1 MPHALFLLPYRLLI
15 LRSYSS
21 LLRFIRRNLFV
32 LINAH
37 TPPEMA
43 GSFLRKILSNRKYDP
58 SLTSDANEVSKGLY
72 ALRSPDSTPRL
83 HTTKS
88 AMMSKCD
95 GEIKPIVTDQSAQ
108 KEARSESTS
117 STRSRRR
124 RTSYDSIRETR
135 DAPQSFARRG
145 EYARSEGAYSDPSIA
160 FSPSPT
166 AHLCSSFLVNP
177 KSQYRGRR
185 KTNSFSNLR
194 RRSSLCHDPQD
205 TAICEE
211 AWESVSEGTKIL
223 SPLERL
229 PVEIVEQILWLLKSV
244 NPNNEYASRYAD
256 LVSCLQV
263 SKGVNQIALEVLY
276 REVAIPHSV
285 KFTNFV
291 AHISRDPSLSTFV
304 RRLDFS
310 RYNNIGFGRTR
321 QDSASIMNVTPQTLK
336 DCLDRLPNL
345 RELLVHEHVDD
356 ELDINVLQK
365 AFTMPTIEA
374 LDFCACLSSSFTQA
388 LTWTMYEGFS
398 KTGIS
403 PSLQRLSLHECTTL
417 QAPVFEALLPRLH
430 NLTHLDVAHTLITDN
445 ALWSIPQT
453 ARITHLNLGRCTR
466 ITGANVVRFVTEHP
480 TVKDSLVFLSLMAQP
495 SRHRLLSE
503 EDVETLLPR
512 LPCTLRSLNI
522 GGARLNG
529 SHMPVLRKLT
539 RHLEELGLSDARLNT
554 KDLQSLF
561 SRDQQTRC
569 SLRYIDLT
577 DVPCVDQVS
586 LQLSKDGLATDY
598 TIPLEVIELGE
609 SVLECIKKANKS
621 VKNPDWTVRELGRRG
636 WLVRQPQPGS
646 SRPKDDGTRPWKMGA
661 RWWGMR
667 KVPVAEQDVG
677 GMYGFYAF
685 KRI

>member
-1 MPHALFLLPYRLLI
+1 MTAFLLLFTTHH
-15 LRSYSS
+15 SYE
-21 LLRFIRRNLFV
+21 LPV
-32 LINAH
+32 LINYH
-37 TPPEMA
+37 SPHNKMA
-43 GSFLRKILSNRKYDP
+43 GSFLQKILSNCKPDS
-58 SLTSDANEVSKGLY
+58 SLTSDANEVSEGLNTFS
-72 ALRSPDSTPRL
+72 SPDFAHHLHPTRSTMTFRF
-83 HTTKS
+83 
-88 AMMSKCD
+88 D
-95 GEIKPIVTDQSAQ
+95 EEVKPIATDQIAQ
-108 KEARSESTS
+108 KEARSESPS

-135 DAPQSFARRG
+135 EAPQSFARRG
-145 EYARSEGAYSDPSIA
+145 EHARSEGAYSDPLKTIST
-160 FSPSPT
+160 SPT
-166 AHLCSSFLVNP
+166 AHLCSSPPANA
-177 KSQYRGRR
+177 KRQYQGRR
-185 KTNSFSNLR
+185 KSNSFSNPPP
-194 RRSSLCHDPQD
+194 RSSLCHDPPD
-205 TAICEE
+205 SVICEE
-211 AWESVSEGTKIL
+211 ASEPVLGETRIL
-223 SPLERL
+223 APLERL
-229 PVEIVEQILWLLKSV
+229 PAEIVEQILWLLTSV

-263 SKGVNQIALEVLY
+263 SRPVNQIALEVLY

-291 AHISRDPSLSTFV
+291 AHISRDPSLSIFV

-321 QDSASIMNVTPQTLK
+321 QDSASIMHVTPQTLK
-336 DCLDRLPNL
+336 DCLDRLPHL
-345 RELLVHEHVDD
+345 REFLVHEHIDD
-356 ELDINVLQK
+356 ELDINVLEK

-374 LDFCACLSSSFTQA
+374 LDFCACSSPLFTQA
-388 LTWTMYEGFS
+388 LTSLTNERLS
-398 KTGIS
+398 KIGIS
-403 PSLQRLSLHECTTL
+403 RSLQRLSLHECTAL

-466 ITGANVVRFVTEHP
+466 ITGANVVRFVTEHAA
-480 TVKDSLVFLSLMAQP
+480 VKDSLVFLSLMAQP

-503 EDVETLLPR
+503 EDVENLLPR
-512 LPCTLRSLNI
+512 LPSTLRSLNI

-529 SHMPVLRKLT
+529 SHMPVLRTLT
-539 RHLEELGLSDARLNT
+539 RHLEELGLSDAKLDT

-561 SRDQQTRC
+561 SGVQQTPC

-577 DVPCVDQVS
+577 DVPSVDQVS

-598 TIPLEVIELGE
+598 TIPLEVIELSE
-609 SVLECIKKANKS
+609 SVLECLKKANKS

-636 WLVRQPQPGS
+636 WFVRQPQPGS
-646 SRPKDDGTRPWKMGA
+646 SRPNDDGMRPWKMGA